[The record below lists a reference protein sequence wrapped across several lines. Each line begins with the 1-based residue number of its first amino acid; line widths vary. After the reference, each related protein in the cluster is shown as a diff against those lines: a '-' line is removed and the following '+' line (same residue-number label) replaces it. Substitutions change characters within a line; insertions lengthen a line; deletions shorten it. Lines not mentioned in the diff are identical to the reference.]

1 MKRILLILIAVFI
14 ICGCEKNKNIDNQSI
29 NIFVSIAP
37 QKYFVDRI
45 GKERVTVNVMVMPGR
60 NPAIYEPTPDQVI
73 ALAEADLFFTIGVPF
88 ESSFLTK
95 IEENL
100 DNLLAVNISKGIVKR
115 ELFKHIHE
123 ENTADTKEHNFP
135 DPHTWLSPVLA
146 KTLCKNIYDALIS
159 IDPDG
164 EYYYRANYDS
174 LITDLEYLHKEFTD
188 LLSEHRGK
196 SFLVFHPSFGY
207 FADEYGLRQIAIET
221 GGKEPGPYEL
231 EAIIEQAIK
240 NNISIIFTQPE
251 FSKRSAEVIA
261 EAINGTVITLSTLN
275 PDYINN
281 LRSIAEEILKELED

>member
-1 MKRILLILIAVFI
+1 MNRILLILITVFI
-14 ICGCEKNKNIDNQSI
+14 LHGCEKNKNTDIQSV

-37 QKYFVDRI
+37 QKYFVERI

-73 ALAEADLFFTIGVPF
+73 SLAEADLFFTIGVPF
-88 ESSFLTK
+88 ENSFLSK
-95 IEENL
+95 IERNL
-100 DNLLAVNISKGIVKR
+100 DNLLFINISNDIVKR
-115 ELFKHIHE
+115 ELFEHIHQE
-123 ENTADTKEHNFP
+123 DPTETEKYNFP

-164 EYYYRANYDS
+164 EYFYRANYDS
-174 LITDLEYLHKEFTD
+174 LITDLEYLHKEFTYM
-188 LLSEHRGK
+188 LSEHRGK

-207 FADEYGLRQIAIET
+207 FADEYGLKQLAIET
-221 GGKEPGPYEL
+221 GGKEPGPFEL
-231 EAIIEQAIK
+231 EEIIEYANK
-240 NNISIIFTQPE
+240 NNLNTIFTQPE

-261 EAINGTVITLSTLN
+261 EAINGTVITLSTLD

-281 LRSIAEEILKELED
+281 LRIIAKEILKELEN